1 IGIPADKLDRIFE
14 SFSQADASTTRK
26 FGGTGLGLA
35 ITKSLVELM
44 DGRIWIESEVGE
56 GSAFIFALRLP
67 RQEKMRETEEAPA
80 DVKGK
85 RILIV
90 DDCPTNRLIC
100 SELLTDFGALGA
112 EAENGTL
119 ALEKLTRADQRG
131 EPYHVMLLDLK
142 MPDMHGFQ
150 VVERMG
156 AMELKAPPAI
166 IIITSSESPEDKTFS
181 RELHVAGYIVK
192 PFRRSDLLD
201 RILVALGRKAPGMD
215 ADKIDNRAGEARVS
229 ALKIL
234 LAEDIAANRKVVRLF
249 LKNTP
254 ADIDMAKNGKIALEM
269 YIQGEY
275 DVVLMDIQM
284 PVMDGREAARAIR
297 EWEAENGA
305 PATPIIAL
313 TAHAFKKQ
321 KKECMAAGCTG
332 FLTKPVKKKDLL
344 AALAEL
350 SVKGAAPVPEME
362 NEAGGGESAE
372 APPN

>member
-1 IGIPADKLDRIFE
+1 
-14 SFSQADASTTRK
+14 
-26 FGGTGLGLA
+26 
-35 ITKSLVELM
+35 
-44 DGRIWIESEVGE
+44 
-56 GSAFIFALRLP
+56 
-67 RQEKMRETEEAPA
+67 
-80 DVKGK
+80 
-85 RILIV
+85 
-90 DDCPTNRLIC
+90 
-100 SELLTDFGALGA
+100 
-112 EAENGTL
+112 
-119 ALEKLTRADQRG
+119 
-131 EPYHVMLLDLK
+131 
-142 MPDMHGFQ
+142 
-150 VVERMG
+150 
-156 AMELKAPPAI
+156 
-166 IIITSSESPEDKTFS
+166 
-181 RELHVAGYIVK
+181 
-192 PFRRSDLLD
+192 RRSDLLD

-249 LKNTP
+249 LKNTT

-269 YIQGEY
+269 YIQGKY

-305 PATPIIAL
+305 PAIPIIAL

-321 KKECMAAGCTG
+321 KKECMEAGCTG